1 MTLGQFKATGGT
13 ASGGPHSDR
22 RSLSLLCCIV
32 ALLALFACRNE
43 TSKPPTEIAIATT
56 LSTNTIHV
64 GDLIAFTAR
73 VDHPEN
79 TRVEFPPDDKTGN
92 VVLRDDKVTETALA
106 TGWKRTERKAVVT
119 SFELGEHMVVT
130 GMVRIVAADG
140 SVTEKWLSDSRFT
153 VISSLTSDGEKARAM
168 KGLAQ
173 WPRALP
179 VRIALALIAL
189 IAAALVA
196 ALLVRWIRRHRAEQA
211 APKPVPLP
219 HEIAIAALQLLLERK
234 WIEAENI
241 EPFYIELSGIVRT
254 YIEGR
259 FNLRA
264 PELTTEEFIR
274 DATSSHHLSLD
285 HQQLCTAFLEQCD
298 LVKFA
303 KHRPTQDDMRAAFTA
318 AERLVKETIPAPSSI
333 LQPQSSMV
341 PT

>member
-1 MTLGQFKATGGT
+1 VPADITVSA
-13 ASGGPHSDR
+13 A
-22 RSLSLLCCIV
+22 
-32 ALLALFACRNE
+32 
-43 TSKPPTEIAIATT
+43 

-64 GDLIAFTAR
+64 GDLITFTAR

-79 TRVEFPPDDKTGN
+79 TRVEFPADDKTGN
-92 VVLRDDKVTETALA
+92 VVLRDDKMTETALA
-106 TGWKRTERKAVVT
+106 PGWKRTERKAVVT

-140 SVTEKWLSDSRFT
+140 SVTDKWLSDSRFT
-153 VISSLTSDGEKARAM
+153 VVSALASGSEKARAM
-168 KGLAQ
+168 KGLYQ

-179 VRIALALIAL
+179 VRIGLALIAL
-189 IAAALVA
+189 IAAALATV
-196 ALLVRWIRRHRAEQA
+196 LLARLLRRRRAVQA
-211 APKPVPLP
+211 APKPLPQP
-219 HEIAIAALQLLLERK
+219 HEIALAALDMLLRRN
-234 WIEAENI
+234 WIETENI

-274 DATSSHHLSLD
+274 DATSSHHLSLE

-303 KHRPTQDDMRAAFTA
+303 KHSPTQDDMRAAFAA
-318 AERLVKETIPAPSSI
+318 AERLVKETIPALSSI
-333 LQPQSSMV
+333 LHPQSSMV